1 MPLQG
6 YFLKTT
12 KPKQKMPQPR
22 KIPQTLNKPINQ
34 RKAAAKLPDA
44 IPIDP
49 NTITPPPGKSQ
60 EWLDFFWEV
69 IEISK
74 ALGTDSWSD
83 LRSVCE
89 FCDVFEEVQRL
100 KRSLTGP
107 DGVERYTDIG
117 STGQPVVSANYKA
130 LNNLRVLFH
139 KMLNDFGMTPRGK
152 AYVHDKRKNPVN
164 KAQALIEA
172 LDL

>member
-1 MPLQG
+1 MAG
-6 YFLKTT
+6 
-12 KPKQKMPQPR
+12 PR
-22 KIPQTLNKPINQ
+22 KLPKDLKDNQ
-34 RKAAAKLPDA
+34 RTRKILPSLPDS

-69 IEISK
+69 IEVSK